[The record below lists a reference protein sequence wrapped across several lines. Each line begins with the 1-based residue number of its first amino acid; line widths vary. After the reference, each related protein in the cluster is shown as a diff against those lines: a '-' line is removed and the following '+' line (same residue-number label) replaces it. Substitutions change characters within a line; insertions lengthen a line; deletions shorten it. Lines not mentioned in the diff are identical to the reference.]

1 MKSSRIF
8 GIIVVCLAFGGFVG
22 VAVSLWGQEDTA
34 EDDGCRWH
42 LEHSPKG
49 AADNFSVSTLV
60 NALYWNDC
68 TGDVFFIQGVANFD
82 GTGSTTAAEIEL
94 P

>member
-1 MKSSRIF
+1 MKKSKII
-8 GIIVVCLAFGGFVG
+8 GIIVACLAFCGLVG
-22 VAVSLWGQEDTA
+22 VAVSLWAQDDGT

-68 TGDVFFIQGVANFD
+68 TGAVYFIQGVANFD
-82 GTGSTTAAEIEL
+82 GTGSTSAEEIDL